1 MDDQEKSEANP
12 STPSL
17 PERPSEGD
25 PEYSRQMEAARRIM
39 KEYEDTLRRLAE
51 S

>member
-1 MDDQEKSEANP
+1 MDDQEKSEANFRA
-12 STPSL
+12 PSL
-17 PERPSEGD
+17 PERPTEGD
-25 PEYSRQMEAARRIM
+25 PEHVRQMEAARRIM